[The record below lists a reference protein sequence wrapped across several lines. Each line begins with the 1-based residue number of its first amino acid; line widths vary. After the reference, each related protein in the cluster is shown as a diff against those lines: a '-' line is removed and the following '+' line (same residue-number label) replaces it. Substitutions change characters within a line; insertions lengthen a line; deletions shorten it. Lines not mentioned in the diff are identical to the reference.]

1 MDAFETLGLKENA
14 LEEDIRK
21 AYHALA
27 KTCHPDLFTDQADQ
41 AAAQEK
47 MVRLNLAYKEA
58 LTRCVKNRTSHYV
71 VQSPEQAMNM
81 ARALFERRQYD
92 RALVQ
97 LSHITDKTTEWFALE
112 GQILMGM
119 GQYSSA
125 LQAFKIC
132 TKNEPH
138 VRQYHEWCLEAAVAM
153 RKHQKLHYRIADWA
167 KGLFGKKSGN

>member
-1 MDAFETLGLKENA
+1 MNAFETLGLPETA

-71 VQSPEQAMNM
+71 VQSPEKAMAM
-81 ARALFERRQYD
+81 ARTLFERRQYD

-97 LSHITDKTTEWFALE
+97 LSHIADKDTAWFALE
-112 GQILMGM
+112 GQILMAM

-132 TKNEPH
+132 VKNEPD
-138 VRQYHEWCLEAAVAM
+138 VRQYHEWCLAASVAL
-153 RKHQKLHYRIADWA
+153 RRSQKLPYRIADWA
-167 KGLFGKKSGN
+167 KGILRIKNTR

>member
-1 MDAFETLGLKENA
+1 MNAFETLGLPETA

-58 LTRCVKNRTSHYV
+58 LTRCVKNRSSHYV
-71 VQSPEQAMNM
+71 VQSPEKAMAM
-81 ARALFERRQYD
+81 AQSYFERKQYD

-97 LSHITDKTTEWFALE
+97 LSHIEEKTAPWYALQ
-112 GQILMGM
+112 GNILMGM
-119 GQYSSA
+119 GQYQSA
-125 LQAFKIC
+125 LQSFKVC
-132 TKNEPH
+132 TRMDPEN
-138 VRQYHEWCLEAAVAM
+138 RDYHEATLRAAVAV
-153 RKHQKLHYRIADWA
+153 RKHQQIHYRIADWA
-167 KGLFGKKSGN
+167 RGLLKK